1 MVDDGNQNQVI
12 LLVPPTLIFV
22 HGSPDSFLRVGCMRL
37 ESRILFLVFL
47 VFGESV
53 VLELLFGALVD
64 PFNPYFMHHLN
75 FQFYY
80 SST

>member
-53 VLELLFGALVD
+53 VFTCAGILFPYSLE
-64 PFNPYFMHHLN
+64 H
-75 FQFYY
+75 
-80 SST
+80 